1 MKYVIQTWIFF
12 MSYVQNTSGSDL
24 TVYIGSILTKRE
36 PNKCLILNI
45 S

>member
-24 TVYIGSILTKRE
+24 TVYIGRRE